1 MKTLSKDHVC
11 YVLSRENRAALTV
24 DPGEPFCLEIEDAY
38 GGAIAAPGDKFPAA
52 KRPNPCCGPVFVEGA
67 APRTVLRVD
76 IDRIDL
82 KGAGAMASPETRVLP
97 LRAGRLFVCKGL
109 SVPVE
114 PMIGVIG
121 TTPRLEPA
129 PTTVPG
135 EHGGNM
141 DCPDI
146 GEGTAVF
153 LPVQVEGGLLAA
165 GDVHALMGDGEVCGC
180 GAEVAASVTMRAT
193 VVGERIP
200 TPCIET
206 PDALI
211 FPGSAATLDESE
223 YVAVD
228 SAHRF
233 LTEWLNQPEKEALRL
248 MGLMGDL
255 KVCQVVN
262 DRKTMSFSLPKALL
276 DPLGLAELSPFGLA

>member
-1 MKTLSKDHVC
+1 MKTLTKDHVC
-11 YVLSRENRAALTV
+11 YVLSRENEPALTV
-24 DPGEPFCLEIEDAY
+24 KPGESFCLEIEDAY
-38 GGAIAAPGDKFPAA
+38 GGSIAAPGDTFPAA

-67 APRTVLRVD
+67 PTKTVLRLD
-76 IDRIDL
+76 IERIAL
-82 KGAGAMASPETRVLP
+82 KGSAAMSSPETRVLP

-109 SVPVE
+109 SVAAK

-129 PTTVPG
+129 PTTMPG

-141 DCPDI
+141 DCPDV

-153 LPVQVEGGLLAA
+153 LPVQVEGGMLAV

-180 GAEVAASVTMRAT
+180 GAEVAADVTLRAT
-193 VVGERIP
+193 IVEDRIP

-206 PDALI
+206 RDALV
-211 FPGSAATLDESE
+211 FPGSAPTLDECE

-228 SAHRF
+228 RAHRF
-233 LTEWLNQPEKEALRL
+233 LTEWLNVTETEALRL
-248 MGLMGDL
+248 MGLMGNL

-262 DRKTMSFSLPKALL
+262 EKKTMSFSLPKALL
-276 DPLGLAELSPFGLA
+276 NPLGLPGLAPFGL